1 MYVYF
6 IGSVQL
12 WYLQDIQD
20 RAVPFWKDSN
30 RFRQILKFKIQF
42 LYCSS
47 FLKRGLW
54 NSVCC
59 VLCVCTVHTVVRVLN
74 ARILPQ
80 SGVGLYTVYHESGKS
95 AMIAD
100 ETSLYSTR
108 LSY

>member
-20 RAVPFWKDSN
+20 RAVPFWKDSH

-42 LYCSS
+42 CILL
-47 FLKRGLW
+47 FFFFKRRLW

-59 VLCVCTVHTVVRVLN
+59 VLCVRCTVHTVVVQY
-74 ARILPQ
+74 IL
-80 SGVGLYTVYHESGKS
+80 G
-95 AMIAD
+95 
-100 ETSLYSTR
+100 
-108 LSY
+108 